1 MICGENSVSLTDLHH
16 DGVVRASHES
26 TLGTTMSYLEHESIY
41 RELVSHFL
49 QKTISV
55 DDFIRQ
61 YFAQWKA
68 DRDAQWSRVKAGQS
82 LTPEEF
88 ALAAMLDPIFTA
100 CDAFAPSPQNEYE
113 IDEEQLTEEIRI
125 HARKRWAL

>member
-1 MICGENSVSLTDLHH
+1 
-16 DGVVRASHES
+16 
-26 TLGTTMSYLEHESIY
+26 MSYLEHESIY
-41 RELVSHFL
+41 RELVSRFL

-55 DDFIRQ
+55 GDFIPQ

-68 DRDAQWSRVKAGQS
+68 DRDAQWGRVKAGQS
-82 LTPEEF
+82 ITPEEW
-88 ALAAMLDPIFTA
+88 ALSATLNPIFTA
-100 CDAFAPSPQNEYE
+100 CDSFVPSPQTEYE